1 MPKIDPELIKYNL
14 SEYWIDSIVENG
26 DSYPYGLSHSKY
38 GRTALAYGIP
48 GASFSALDD
57 DFAGFSNVARIVED
71 FGEHVITLHGEY
83 GLEVLVVRA
92 DADLP
97 EELLSAI
104 YGLCDSPLYDEDD
117 YSQRECDQFNEDVSE
132 GIDWALSHLGIEVSE
147 SEYAEVSR
155 YLWENCQ
162 DHRFDSDD
170 VIEAIE
176 FVLKNAGKE

>member
-1 MPKIDPELIKYNL
+1 MSKIDPELIKYNL

-26 DSYPYGLSHSKY
+26 DSYPLELSHSKY

-48 GASFSALDD
+48 GASFSTLDD
-57 DFAGFSNVARIVED
+57 DFAGFSNVTRIVED

-104 YGLCDSPLYDEDD
+104 YGLYDYPLYDEDD
-117 YSQRECDQFNEDVSE
+117 YSQREYVTISQ
-132 GIDWALSHLGIEVSE
+132 H
-147 SEYAEVSR
+147 
-155 YLWENCQ
+155 LWENCQ
-162 DHRFDSDD
+162 DYRLNSG
-170 VIEAIE
+170 EAIE
-176 FVLKNAGKE
+176 FVLKNAKKE